1 MKTLKEYIVEAKS
14 DIDFDDFYYALRD
27 KAYDLGDWG
36 GGLSSN
42 IIRMKTIF
50 GKDTITC
57 TATGEDGRGTIIRF
71 AAPESVDYIYTYF
84 GKKKY
89 VGVHCINKSGNMY
102 RHMYLTNREQ
112 LKKCFGEE
120 NLEKIYKFIKN

>member
-1 MKTLKEYIVEAKS
+1 MKTLLEYLNEAKS

-27 KAYDLGDWG
+27 KAEDLGDWG

-57 TATGEDGRGTIIRF
+57 TATGENGRGLIIRQ
-71 AAPESVDYIYTYF
+71 ATPESADFIYTYF
-84 GKKKY
+84 GNKKY
-89 VGVHCINKSGNMY
+89 IGVHCV
-102 RHMYLTNREQ
+102 
-112 LKKCFGEE
+112 
-120 NLEKIYKFIKN
+120 KF

>member
-1 MKTLKEYIVEAKS
+1 MKTLAEYITEAKS

-42 IIRMKTIF
+42 IIRIKTIF

-57 TATGEDGRGTIIRF
+57 KATGEDSRGTLIKF
-71 AAPESVDYIYTYF
+71 HSPESVDYIYTYF
-84 GKKKY
+84 GNKKY
-89 VGVHCINKSGNMY
+89 VGVHVPGGFG
-102 RHMYLTNREQ
+102 HMYLTSIGQ
-112 LKKCFGEE
+112 LKDCFGVK
-120 NLEKIYKFIKN
+120 NLEKIYKFIKK

>member
-1 MKTLKEYIVEAKS
+1 MKTLKEFIVEAKS
-14 DIDFDDFYYALRD
+14 DIDFDDFYYTLRD

-57 TATGEDGRGTIIRF
+57 TATGEDSRGSIIRF
-71 AAPESVDYIYTYF
+71 ASPESAEYIYTYF
-84 GKKKY
+84 GNKKY
-89 VGVHCINKSGNMY
+89 VGVYCRKFG
-102 RHMYLTNREQ
+102 HMYLTNREQ

-120 NLEKIYKFIKN
+120 NLSKIYKYISKK

>member
-1 MKTLKEYIVEAKS
+1 MKTLKEILVEAKS

-57 TATGEDGRGTIIRF
+57 TATGEDSRGSIIRP
-71 AAPESVDYIYTYF
+71 AIPESADYIYTYF
-84 GKKKY
+84 GNKKY
-89 VGVHCINKSGNMY
+89 VGVHSIKFG
-102 RHMYLTNREQ
+102 HMYLTNKEQ
-112 LKKCFGEE
+112 LIKCLGKE
-120 NLEKIYKFIKN
+120 NLTKIYKFITKK

>member
-1 MKTLKEYIVEAKS
+1 MKTLKEFIVEAKS

-57 TATGEDGRGTIIRF
+57 TATGENGRGLIIRPTT
-71 AAPESVDYIYTYF
+71 PESADYIYTYF
-84 GKKKY
+84 GNKKY
-89 VGVHCINKSGNMY
+89 VGVHCIKFG
-102 RHMYLTNREQ
+102 HMYLTNGEQ
-112 LKKCFGEE
+112 LRKCFGEE
-120 NLEKIYKFIKN
+120 NLTKIYKFITKK